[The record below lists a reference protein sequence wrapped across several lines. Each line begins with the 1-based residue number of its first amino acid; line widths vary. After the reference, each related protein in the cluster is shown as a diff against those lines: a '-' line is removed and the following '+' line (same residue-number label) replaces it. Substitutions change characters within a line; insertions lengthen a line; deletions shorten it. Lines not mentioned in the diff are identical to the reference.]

1 MFCGH
6 KETQGRR
13 KGADIQLWCWI
24 CGTLIKP
31 YTALAQGKS
40 RVWQTTHT
48 DKAASA
54 FFGCLNQ
61 WHKPSFR
68 KFEKPSL
75 SQSTFRTTFIRTQ
88 TEGSTAVSSS
98 SCCAPLAAVRW
109 RVFDT
114 AWGDRQ
120 WADPAITNSLCTK
133 FNVNTNYPPNFAY
146 QAAKCLCW
154 SMERRKPEERRLLFF
169 GGSAGL
175 TWFWNHSIRLIFQCL
190 LLFFSLIAAR
200 LVRESL
206 VFLRSLELFHLNH
219 FLDASWALVTSQN

>member
-1 MFCGH
+1 MLDLWDPDQALHRSSSRQKQSVTDHSYRQGSICLLRMF
-6 KETQGRR
+6 KPMTQT
-13 KGADIQLWCWI
+13 IFQ
-24 CGTLIKP
+24 
-31 YTALAQGKS
+31 
-40 RVWQTTHT
+40 
-48 DKAASA
+48 
-54 FFGCLNQ
+54 
-61 WHKPSFR
+61 

-114 AWGDRQ
+114 EWGDRQ

-154 SMERRKPEERRLLFF
+154 SMERRKPEERWLLFF